1 MKEWNINGI
10 HFTHRPLE
18 EHRSNYEV
26 VQNTPLPSTL
36 SQHHLAS
43 FHDNNQP
50 VTEYVNTLAFLDAFV
65 QWIQPLM
72 TLRSFNSQDS
82 NKFDKWSQG
91 ASQTMIQSIC
101 VSGTLASCL
110 LADCANRSQSTQS
123 PRVVSYDVVVEDRAA
138 RGGSQCSCNSSPQR
152 HEPFFDKHALGHT
165 AQASY

>member
-72 TLRSFNSQDS
+72 TLRSFNTQD
-82 NKFDKWSQG
+82 NKKFDKWSQG

-138 RGGSQCSCNSSPQR
+138 RGGVPMPLQQQP
-152 HEPFFDKHALGHT
+152 T
-165 AQASY
+165 AP